1 MCIATLFTMYIVC
14 VCVCVCLF
22 VCLFVC
28 LCVCVRVVSGIGY
41 ESLLEAV
48 RIPDLTL
55 LYGFFSRFKNGL
67 PLMSKAFANY
77 IKVCVYIYTT
87 LIIKSHLN
95 AVEPLLYQKTSR
107 NTTLSSVY
115 LTTC

>member
-1 MCIATLFTMYIVC
+1 MCSFVWMDVFVCLCVHVCVCVCGWMCLFVMC
-14 VCVCVCLF
+14 VCVCVC
-22 VCLFVC
+22 
-28 LCVCVRVVSGIGY
+28 VVSGIGY

-77 IKVCVYIYTT
+77 IKVCVYI
-87 LIIKSHLN
+87 LH
-95 AVEPLLYQKTSR
+95 
-107 NTTLSSVY
+107 
-115 LTTC
+115 

>member
-1 MCIATLFTMYIVC
+1 MHCHTIHYVHC
-14 VCVCVCLF
+14 VCILCVYVCLF
-22 VCLFVC
+22 VCVCGCVRLCGWMCLFVC
-28 LCVCVRVVSGIGY
+28 VDVCVCVRVVSGIGY

-77 IKVCVYIYTT
+77 IKVCVYI
-87 LIIKSHLN
+87 H
-95 AVEPLLYQKTSR
+95 
-107 NTTLSSVY
+107 
-115 LTTC
+115 